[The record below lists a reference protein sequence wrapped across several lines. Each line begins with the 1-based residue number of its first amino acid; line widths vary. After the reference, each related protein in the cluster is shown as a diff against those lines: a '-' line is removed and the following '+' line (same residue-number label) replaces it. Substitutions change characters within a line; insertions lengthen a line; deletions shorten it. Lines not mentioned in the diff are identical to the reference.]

1 MGSHIRNL
9 GLLLFSATLLFSIS
23 GCALIELPFTV
34 TGEVIGDT
42 GEIVAEVGE
51 AL

>member
-1 MGSHIRNL
+1 MNSLFR
-9 GLLLFSATLLFSIS
+9 LLRLFMLFATLLFSIP
-23 GCALIELPFTV
+23 GCSLIELPFMV
-34 TGEVIGDT
+34 TGEVVGDT

>member
-1 MGSHIRNL
+1 MKIRLSNL
-9 GLLLFSATLLFSIS
+9 KLPLISVGILLILT
-23 GCALIELPFTV
+23 GCSLIELPFTV

-42 GEIVAEVGE
+42 GMIVAEVGE